1 VHIKTDS
8 APVKR
13 VNGLLLP
20 TKDKTHRIVD
30 SIAYE
35 ALHYRLQSLDQTLYF
50 PFNAGF
56 ITLDE
61 AVISDSSR
69 QSDALN
75 IQRFWG

>member
-1 VHIKTDS
+1 MHIKTDS

-30 SIAYE
+30 SITYGASHYGLQ
-35 ALHYRLQSLDQTLYF
+35 ALNQTLYF
-50 PFNAGF
+50 PYNAGF

-61 AVISDSSR
+61 AVMSDSSR
-69 QSDALN
+69 QCDALK
-75 IQRFWG
+75 I